1 MEEVSRLLEK
11 LTDPWAHYFQNQ
23 KGTTAVCSDTF
34 D

>member
-1 MEEVSRLLEK
+1 MEEASSLWEK
-11 LTDPWAHYFQNQ
+11 LTDSWAHYFQNE